1 MLKKPLLLMSFGLE
15 SLHKTL
21 KDETRRKIVLLL
33 NDKGSLSYTD
43 LLNSLGNV
51 STGLL
56 NYHLKV
62 LNDLLAKEDGHYMLT
77 EKGKLASRLLTEFPE
92 KDESFQRKKRKQ
104 FWTLAVVV
112 QLFYLLSSFTL
123 YYLNYLDFGRFVI
136 YTILFNGSIG
146 LSYFGYR
153 AQIKNQPAPGSNE
166 EKRRSRNAYMIV
178 GGVIGLVS
186 GFLGP
191 IFFILLFHR
200 FLSGSILSGLLNSGE
215 LWISLMVTGPLVG
228 IIIGYYVGRRKKF
241 AKPRWVR

>member
-1 MLKKPLLLMSFGLE
+1 MSSGLA

-21 KDETRRKIVLLL
+21 KDDKRRKIVLLL
-33 NDKGSLSYTD
+33 NNKGSLSYTD

-62 LNDLLAKEDGHYMLT
+62 LNDLLAKEDGQYMLT

-92 KDESFQRKKRKQ
+92 KDESFQKKKRKQ

-112 QLFYLLSSFTL
+112 QLFYLISSISL
-123 YYLNYLDFGRFVI
+123 YYLNYLDFGRLVI
-136 YTILFNGSIG
+136 YTILFIGSIG
-146 LSYFGYR
+146 LSYFGYK
-153 AQIKNQPAPGSNE
+153 AQIKNQPISGSNE
-166 EKRRSRNAYMIV
+166 EKKRTRNAYMIV

-186 GFLGP
+186 GFFGP

-200 FLSGSILSGLLNSGE
+200 LLSGPILSGLLNSGE
-215 LWISLMVTGPLVG
+215 LWISLMVIGPFVG
-228 IIIGYYVGRRKKF
+228 TIIGYYVGRRKKF
-241 AKPRWVR
+241 AKPKWVKWIED